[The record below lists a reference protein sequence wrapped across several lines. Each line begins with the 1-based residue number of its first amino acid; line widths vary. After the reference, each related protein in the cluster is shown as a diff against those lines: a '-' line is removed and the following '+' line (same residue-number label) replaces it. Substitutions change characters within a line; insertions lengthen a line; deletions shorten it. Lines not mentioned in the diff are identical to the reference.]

1 MTRAARQRAQ
11 RREKKTSLAEILRA
25 FFKKNFGVNLPLM
38 RGARRIGALR
48 GLSHRDECFFWRR
61 EENAHFPE

>member
-25 FFKKNFGVNLPLM
+25 FFKKK
-38 RGARRIGALR
+38 IGAKLR
-48 GLSHRDECFFWRR
+48 LMHVSQRASALRAGDHRDKCFFL
-61 EENAHFPE
+61 AA